1 MRSLGI
7 LSLQGEVVQRGV
19 LRAGGQAI
27 PWPCLPQK
35 EFCGFDFWTIYAES
49 LQDVN
54 MNRAP
59 RVVSTEVEVQG
70 KTFPLFTFNKD
81 LAESIIRVIDT
92 TPVPQADGDSGDSPS
107 EGGLLKSGMFEHLP
121 EWP

>member
-1 MRSLGI
+1 MDFHDPLTTYDPVCLKAIEAFETAFNRH
-7 LSLQGEVVQRGV
+7 
-19 LRAGGQAI
+19 LRQE
-27 PWPCLPQK
+27 L
-35 EFCGFDFWTIYAES
+35 T
-49 LQDVN
+49 
-54 MNRAP
+54 
-59 RVVSTEVEVQG
+59 
-70 KTFPLFTFNKD
+70 KD

>member
-1 MRSLGI
+1 MDFHDPLTTYDPVC
-7 LSLQGEVVQRGV
+7 LK
-19 LRAGGQAI
+19 AI
-27 PWPCLPQK
+27 EAFETAFK
-35 EFCGFDFWTIYAES
+35 
-49 LQDVN
+49 DVN

>member
-1 MRSLGI
+1 MDFHDPLTTYDPVC
-7 LSLQGEVVQRGV
+7 LK
-19 LRAGGQAI
+19 AI
-27 PWPCLPQK
+27 
-35 EFCGFDFWTIYAES
+35 EA
-49 LQDVN
+49 
-54 MNRAP
+54 
-59 RVVSTEVEVQG
+59 
-70 KTFPLFTFNKD
+70 KD